1 MNRIHVL
8 SINLYIDSS
17 AKTTAQYD
25 GRVGWMLEEILQ
37 VVLMVLTVLLALC
50 AIEAKTALHGV
61 IYFCGMC
68 ISIGGLFWLLNA
80 PYVAVFQILIYAG
93 AVVAI
98 FLAAV
103 MLTTRK
109 ETLK

>member
-1 MNRIHVL
+1 M
-8 SINLYIDSS
+8 
-17 AKTTAQYD
+17 
-25 GRVGWMLEEILQ
+25 GGVGWMIEEIIQ
-37 VVLMVLTVLLALC
+37 IVLMVLTVLLALC
-50 AIEAKTALHGV
+50 AIEAKTVLHGV
-61 IYFCGMC
+61 VYFCGMC
-68 ISIGGLFWLLNA
+68 ISIGGIFWLLNA
-80 PYVAVFQILIYAG
+80 PYVAVFQVLIYAG